1 MTQDTI
7 KINHKDTPTENL
19 NSVSLIVSPSDSLL
33 RIKAYRLIGNQIAK
47 KKITMNKYITCLFNA
62 FASLRLHY
70 KDTKQY
76 SYFITFSKLFSIFF
90 KVKRRKNYSGKAL
103 A

>member
-70 KDTKQY
+70 KDKQKNNTK
-76 SYFITFSKLFSIFF
+76 
-90 KVKRRKNYSGKAL
+90 
-103 A
+103 

>member
-62 FASLRLHY
+62 FASLRLPY
-70 KDTKQY
+70 KDKQKNNTK
-76 SYFITFSKLFSIFF
+76 
-90 KVKRRKNYSGKAL
+90 
-103 A
+103 